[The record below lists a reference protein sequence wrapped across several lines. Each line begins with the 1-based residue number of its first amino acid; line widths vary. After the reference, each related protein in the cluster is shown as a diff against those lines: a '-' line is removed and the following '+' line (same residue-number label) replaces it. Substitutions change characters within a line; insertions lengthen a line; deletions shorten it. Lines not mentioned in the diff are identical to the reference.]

1 MEKISEHAMHP
12 NQIRFSFAHMDFSN
26 GFVLLTGN
34 FRGKP
39 KRKGKNGI
47 LSQVEPN
54 IFVKAIIIRKKSSSS
69 TSYVSLCDDLID
81 LELPIAVQM
90 WQQVGGICIVESLSS
105 TENLCFLASEPE
117 GNIVLLEY
125 RFRVCSEDSRCV
137 ISQTAKRA
145 KHEETLENDSSK
157 PMEMEQIACHV
168 LPPAHGFGKLK
179 HLAANRQVNSLAC
192 GMFDNAKAES
202 YKAVN
207 TKAVSMSCDGIYTAI
222 ACTNGVIGLWN
233 GQNASMVALFG
244 LHEKNSPIS
253 SLAFSEKASCLLV
266 ARQDG
271 SVDMWK

>member
-1 MEKISEHAMHP
+1 MMSRRISKGNPLTKTTRALQLPGKNSLHIKIDPYSSLLFACCTKESVQVWYLNDTKKDMEKISEHAMHP
-12 NQIRFSFAHMDFSN
+12 NQTRSSFAHMDFSN
-26 GFVLLTGN
+26 GVVLLTGN

-90 WQQVGGICIVESLSS
+90 WQQVSDICVVESPSS
-105 TENLCFLASEPE
+105 TENLCFLASKPE

-125 RFRVCSEDSRCV
+125 RFRSCSEDSRVV
-137 ISQTAKRA
+137 ISPTAKRA
-145 KHEETLENDSSK
+145 KLEETLENDSSK

-168 LPPAHGFGKLK
+168 LPPAYGFGKLK

-192 GMFDNAKAES
+192 GMFDNA
-202 YKAVN
+202 
-207 TKAVSMSCDGIYTAI
+207 VSTTFA
-222 ACTNGVIGLWN
+222 
-233 GQNASMVALFG
+233 
-244 LHEKNSPIS
+244 
-253 SLAFSEKASCLLV
+253 
-266 ARQDG
+266 
-271 SVDMWK
+271 